1 MSDLPS
7 RNGFYAKNLRQDQLR
22 KVW

>member
-1 MSDLPS
+1 MSDVPS